1 MTLRMARG
9 LKTLRKDVDL
19 DDDGSDPLEAV
30 DLDDDDSV
38 LLEIVDL
45 DDDAESP
52 RPHWK
57 WGTENDA

>member
-1 MTLRMARG
+1 MARG
-9 LKTLRKDVDL
+9 QKTLRKVVYL

-45 DDDAESP
+45 DDDAASP